1 MHTLY
6 QRAKRKLKIPRK
18 GLLQIIQLL
27 IDNKFLV
34 DGSKF
39 TRDSVLE
46 NQHRNRVLQIIL
58 HNLGIHFS
66 ALKRNFFAKNMGST
80 GQLVWHLDMLIKFNY
95 IKKIYFKNYAIFV
108 PSNIDEEE
116 GLVYFLLRDNT
127 NRQIFYLFNDRRCV
141 EKKVIYER
149 LAKARETIYYHL
161 KELEI
166 TGILVS
172 KDDGLICIASNIYQM
187 LKTLFKDTQLRIIKK
202 ET

>member
-1 MHTLY
+1 MLTSEHPSVQDVLKIAEDLANENKFLDVHTLY

-95 IKKIYFKNYAIFV
+95 IKKI
-108 PSNIDEEE
+108 
-116 GLVYFLLRDNT
+116 
-127 NRQIFYLFNDRRCV
+127 
-141 EKKVIYER
+141 
-149 LAKARETIYYHL
+149 
-161 KELEI
+161 
-166 TGILVS
+166 
-172 KDDGLICIASNIYQM
+172 
-187 LKTLFKDTQLRIIKK
+187 
-202 ET
+202 